1 MKNVLTMTENNDV
14 QIISI
19 YEKFLN
25 EVSGKKTSKVK
36 PSKEMGYLSSVSDAK
51 KLLEKLYNQ
60 KNFLALIF
68 SKLHRVIIV
77 IRSNVV
83 NT

>member
-1 MKNVLTMTENNDV
+1 MDKTSTEDMLVVDMKNVLTMTENNDV

-60 KNFLALIF
+60 KG
-68 SKLHRVIIV
+68 S
-77 IRSNVV
+77 S
-83 NT
+83 

>member
-60 KNFLALIF
+60 KILKPIF